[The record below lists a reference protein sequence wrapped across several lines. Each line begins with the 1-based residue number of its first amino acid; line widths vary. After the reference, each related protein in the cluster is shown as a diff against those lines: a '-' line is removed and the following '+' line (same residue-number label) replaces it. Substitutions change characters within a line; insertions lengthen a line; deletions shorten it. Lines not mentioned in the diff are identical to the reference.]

1 MEKIQ
6 KIIAN
11 RGYTSRRKAEELIA
25 QGKVYVD
32 GKKASIG
39 DRIDENANISIDGK
53 EIVGTN
59 NKVYFLLNKPRGVVS
74 TVSDEKGRKT
84 VVDFIDTDER
94 IYPVGRLD
102 YDTTGLLILTNDG
115 DLANKLTHPK
125 NKIIKTYLAKCAGI
139 ITKEQIDKLKKGIY
153 IDDRKVDI
161 IDFKVKKIDKEKN
174 ATSLP
179 STKIINA
186 TFISISII
194 EGRNHIVKRL
204 FESIGLL
211 VDKLTRTHYD
221 FLDLGNLKS
230 GEYRTLSIKEV
241 KKLYRN

>member
-11 RGYTSRRKAEELIA
+11 RGYTSRRKAEELIM

-102 YDTTGLLILTNDG
+102 YDTTGLIILTNDG
-115 DLANKLTHPK
+115 DFANMLMHPSYE
-125 NKIIKTYLAKCAGI
+125 IEKTYVAKI
-139 ITKEQIDKLKKGIY
+139 NKVLDKDDINKLKKGIV
-153 IDDRKVDI
+153 IDNRKVDI
-161 IDFKVKKIDKEKN
+161 KRFKVRKKDVEKN
-174 ATSLP
+174 TSIVEL
-179 STKIINA
+179 TIV
-186 TFISISII
+186 
-194 EGRNHIVKRL
+194 EGRNHIVKKI
-204 FESIGLL
+204 FENMRID
-211 VDKLTRTHYD
+211 VIKLSRVSYA
-221 FLDLGNLKS
+221 FLTLDGLKS
-230 GEYRTLSIKEV
+230 GEYRKLSIKEI
-241 KKLYRN
+241 KKLYALKKC